1 MKSKTLETG
10 ETIRGTIFRQTISF
24 AFGEQRALAAS
35 RFRWTGEPRWCIDLF
50 SGVPSPQTQSNCR
63 CRLKVYISPETD
75 TFRYS
80 YNTQFDQ
87 GILRSRI
94 HTLDVCSYLQRPST
108 EIDEQRQKEPCTPI
122 KHATRVCV
130 LVIGREN
137 PDLHQFN
144 VHTRTTVFTYTA
156 HYTYTFAK
164 ARQKRVTI

>member
-1 MKSKTLETG
+1 M
-10 ETIRGTIFRQTISF
+10 IRGTIFRQTISF

-144 VHTRTTVFTYTA
+144 AHTRTTVFTYTA